1 MQLYQQKDKK
11 QNWCEFDFKA
21 HQRLTN
27 VSNMPFSPSHHPRT
41 SVPLLAV
48 SCCPSSTASFVSSS
62 WRSLLSSRQ
71 QDQIKRC
78 TKDGW
83 AASEW
88 KIGGQAMIFPA
99 FSVFSFHLFAALC
112 QIDDVWGKYYWFCFH
127 GLFRLVLL
135 SVVVSILM
143 TELRNEI

>member
-1 MQLYQQKDKK
+1 MQLYQQKDNK
-11 QNWCEFDFKA
+11 QNWCERDFKA

-27 VSNMPFSPSHHPRT
+27 ISNMPFSPSHHPRT

-112 QIDDVWGKYYWFCFH
+112 QIDDMWGKYYWFCFH

-143 TELRNEI
+143 TELRNET